1 MPVRCLWIHQGGLR
15 PPGPDGARNWIGSH
29 LRRAQAL
36 QAAAQALV
44 VGDRDP
50 GFAGHRRV
58 AVRARGAGGGCGRIA
73 RGVNAAQSGWRPHRL
88 PSRCGETGVR
98 PSRIKRH
105 R

>member
-36 QAAAQALV
+36 QAAAQTLV

-73 RGVNAAQSGWRPHRL
+73 RGVNRRAVRMAAPPVAIAMRRNRC
-88 PSRCGETGVR
+88 PSK
-98 PSRIKRH
+98 PDQRH